1 MTDAFVLPAGGR
13 LLHIG
18 PHKTG
23 STAIQD
29 ALHQSRDELAAQ
41 GVVYVSRNRH
51 EATAARWVTGRLVEG
66 HDARRAGRRWSSL
79 TAALRAEGPERKVFS
94 SEFLSDAT
102 QDQVERIVE
111 DVGGEQTYVA
121 VTLRPLASILPSQY
135 QQYLQRGSTFGYHK
149 WLDAMLNKPPYDRP
163 TPSFWVR
170 HRHDALV
177 ERWAKVVGGDRV
189 IVLVVD
195 SRDFTVAPRAFEQVL
210 GLTDGTLAD
219 KQVTVN
225 RSMTWAEAEVMRTFN
240 RQFKRA
246 GLPPHLHLTLMRT
259 AGAHVKK
266 RRPGTDEHRI
276 ATPEWAVRRANEIG
290 AEMVRAIEETGAQ
303 IVGDLSLLSSAPVK
317 GDGLAAP
324 PKVIPVTIA
333 SHFAA
338 GFAMAADETA
348 RQAAEDVRLARAR
361 ARKATEAAR
370 AARAG
375 RSRPEARTGAATF
388 SLPRRAVGRARRAL
402 GRG

>member
-66 HDARRAGRRWSSL
+66 HDAKRAGRRWSSL
-79 TAALRAEGPERKVFS
+79 TASLRAEGPERKVFS

-102 QDQVERIVE
+102 AERVERIVE
-111 DVGGEQTYVA
+111 DVGGEHTYVA

-135 QQYLQRGSTFGYHK
+135 QQYLQRGSTLGYEK

-163 TPSFWVR
+163 TPSFWIR

-177 ERWAKVVGGDRV
+177 ERWAKVVGGDRI
-189 IVLVVD
+189 IVVVVD
-195 SRDFTVAPRAFEQVL
+195 SRDFAVAPRAFEQVL
-210 GLTDGTLAD
+210 GLTDGTLVG
-219 KQVTVN
+219 KQVTIN

-266 RRPGTDEHRI
+266 RQPGADEHRI
-276 ATPEWAVRRANEIG
+276 GTPEWAVRRANEIG
-290 AEMVRAIEETGAQ
+290 AEMARAIEATGAK
-303 IVGDLSLLSSAPVK
+303 IVGDLSLLRSAPVK
-317 GDGLAAP
+317 GGLAEP
-324 PKVIPVTIA
+324 PGVVPVAIA

-338 GFAMAADETA
+338 GFAVAADETV

-361 ARKATEAAR
+361 AREATEAAR

-375 RSRPEARTGAATF
+375 RTRSEARIRAAIS

-402 GRG
+402 ARD